1 MEDIKTFF
9 DETSAIG
16 SQVIDLT
23 IAWAKKNGH
32 NPNLILK
39 IVGNG
44 LIAFSKIGDFQIY
57 KPKYSGLLRSL
68 DNEALANC
76 IIDFIN
82 AHDQGYTKADIL
94 FVLNEQ
100 IDIEKESKQ

>member
-1 MEDIKTFF
+1 MEDIKSFF
-9 DETSAIG
+9 DETSKIG

-44 LIAFSKIGDFQIY
+44 LIAFSKIGNFEEY
-57 KPKYSGLLRSL
+57 KPRYSGLLRSF
-68 DNEALANC
+68 DNENLASC
-76 IIDFIN
+76 IYDFIN
-82 AHDQGYTKADIL
+82 AKDQGFTKDEIL
-94 FVLNEQ
+94 YVLNEQ
-100 IDIEKESKQ
+100 LDIEKEPKQ

>member
-1 MEDIKTFF
+1 MEDVKVLF
-9 DETSAIG
+9 DETSELASRIG
-16 SQVIDLT
+16 DLT
-23 IAWAKKNGH
+23 IAWAKRNGH

-39 IVGNG
+39 LIGDG
-44 LIAFSKIGDFQIY
+44 LVMSSKIGKFEAY
-57 KPKYSGLLRSL
+57 RPKYSGLLRSL

-82 AHDQGYTKADIL
+82 AHDQGYTKADL
-94 FVLNEQ
+94 MYVLNEQ

>member
-1 MEDIKTFF
+1 MEDVKVLF
-9 DETSAIG
+9 DEASELASQIG
-16 SQVIDLT
+16 DLT
-23 IAWAKKNGH
+23 IAWAKRNGH

-39 IVGNG
+39 LVGDD
-44 LIAFSKIGDFQIY
+44 LVMSSKIGNFKEY

-82 AHDQGYTKADIL
+82 AHNQGYTKAEIMY
-94 FVLNEQ
+94 VLNEQ